1 MILPIGLQWSK
12 MIVFSVFCLRVTH
25 SMNTP
30 LVAKESKDFGK
41 SRRCPYHP
49 STKKIIAQAAVSISF
64 ADVVKPQKGQVFRG
78 NQAFN
83 KPSVSPGDTAQYF
96 KSIREMTKPSP
107 GLSVEH
113 LDDARGS
120 TSPYWSAVHINSLA
134 EDFETMFED
143 LHKLGKAIEKRKT
156 RRGKN
161 RSYSKEDRKYAK
173 GQLTEVAQ
181 DLKAVH
187 LNSLQYIERFLERWA
202 AANDVSKRKIFGD
215 KIFSLTKKKTAG
227 QKNELPLGDPE
238 TIKGIFPKD
247 RLQRASSTLSILS
260 HSSNLDPNQDQHVW
274 ALHRIF
280 IQTVDQA
287 YKFNLLDLEDFKK
300 YVKKTGY
307 ATDAARSMFLHFTRS
322 TTDYKNPMYRNSDI
336 LLELWYSSPFVNMLN
351 VIDAPEKRKFL
362 HEIIK
367 SDALDY
373 IGGRHDGLVEKHLVR
388 TLKQLFENNS
398 LLSALEDG
406 SLGVATER
414 SIQKIINV
422 CLDDLVLKKE
432 WRDSEALRLMAR
444 TLEFIDGTYL
454 QTESSTP
461 TLTRLRGMFKDPL
474 RNRIKLV
481 SARAKATVELEKI
494 SKYLHERF
502 PLRNDV
508 PLQKPIPTLE
518 ELDLIEGHLEHLPAQ
533 QDYESAIKT
542 SDDWHKS
549 WRETENDEKMIALRM
564 AIDKI
569 RPKHVASGSSRSY
582 SDHKMVIH
590 IGYQAIKV
598 IVLVLCLRVTQCMN
612 KPLLTKEGTK
622 DLGKARSFC
631 SNRPYTSLRLKKNKM
646 PQAAAA
652 VSLNDVMRRPR
663 GHVFREDREMKKPSV
678 SQGDHQQ
685 YFKSIREITKPSPGY
700 SVEQL
705 DHIGRSVN
713 PYWPAAHMN
722 SLAADFEMMSE
733 DLQKLAMAIEK
744 RKFRA
749 PGDGSFKLTGHEADK
764 AQLLE
769 IAQDLQAVHDNLQ
782 LYIERL
788 FSLWASQNGVLKRN
802 IFSDKFLSLKK
813 KKSAGQEKDLMISAE
828 NIKGLFPID
837 RLKNAYKNL
846 STRFHYFK
854 PKNDRD
860 FWALHRIYIQT
871 VDQTYK
877 HNLLGFTDFE
887 ELVEKRDYAENAAY
901 YMFLHFTHVTN
912 DYKNPLY
919 RNSDILLELWYSSP
933 FVNMLNVIDP
943 RHKARFLHQ
952 IIKMDALDYTSTPR
966 PGLIEKHLARSLK
979 DLFEH
984 NSLLG
989 SLENGYTLSRTNQ
1002 LSIKTI
1008 VTVFL
1013 DNLLWDKEWGNSE
1026 AMRLAAQTLKFI
1038 DGTYLHIKPL
1048 NPTTSAIDAMFKPI
1062 RNKINLFSARAQA
1075 IVELE
1080 KFSKYLHESFP
1091 LRNDGSLQKPIPIS
1105 EELNLIEGHLEHLP
1119 AQDAYHKV
1127 VKGQDDRHKP
1137 WCEEDIDAKM
1147 IALKEDID
1155 KVRGTSWIY
1164 NIFK

>member
-41 SRRCPYHP
+41 SP
-49 STKKIIAQAAVSISF
+49 VSISF

-422 CLDDLVLKKE
+422 CLDDLVLKK
-432 WRDSEALRLMAR
+432 RM
-444 TLEFIDGTYL
+444 
-454 QTESSTP
+454 
-461 TLTRLRGMFKDPL
+461 
-474 RNRIKLV
+474 
-481 SARAKATVELEKI
+481 
-494 SKYLHERF
+494 ER
-502 PLRNDV
+502 
-508 PLQKPIPTLE
+508 Q
-518 ELDLIEGHLEHLPAQ
+518 
-533 QDYESAIKT
+533 
-542 SDDWHKS
+542 
-549 WRETENDEKMIALRM
+549 
-564 AIDKI
+564 
-569 RPKHVASGSSRSY
+569 
-582 SDHKMVIH
+582 
-590 IGYQAIKV
+590 
-598 IVLVLCLRVTQCMN
+598 
-612 KPLLTKEGTK
+612 
-622 DLGKARSFC
+622 
-631 SNRPYTSLRLKKNKM
+631 
-646 PQAAAA
+646 
-652 VSLNDVMRRPR
+652 
-663 GHVFREDREMKKPSV
+663 
-678 SQGDHQQ
+678 
-685 YFKSIREITKPSPGY
+685 
-700 SVEQL
+700 
-705 DHIGRSVN
+705 
-713 PYWPAAHMN
+713 
-722 SLAADFEMMSE
+722 
-733 DLQKLAMAIEK
+733 
-744 RKFRA
+744 
-749 PGDGSFKLTGHEADK
+749 
-764 AQLLE
+764 
-769 IAQDLQAVHDNLQ
+769 
-782 LYIERL
+782 
-788 FSLWASQNGVLKRN
+788 
-802 IFSDKFLSLKK
+802 
-813 KKSAGQEKDLMISAE
+813 
-828 NIKGLFPID
+828 
-837 RLKNAYKNL
+837 
-846 STRFHYFK
+846 
-854 PKNDRD
+854 
-860 FWALHRIYIQT
+860 
-871 VDQTYK
+871 
-877 HNLLGFTDFE
+877 
-887 ELVEKRDYAENAAY
+887 
-901 YMFLHFTHVTN
+901 
-912 DYKNPLY
+912 
-919 RNSDILLELWYSSP
+919 
-933 FVNMLNVIDP
+933 
-943 RHKARFLHQ
+943 
-952 IIKMDALDYTSTPR
+952 
-966 PGLIEKHLARSLK
+966 
-979 DLFEH
+979 
-984 NSLLG
+984 
-989 SLENGYTLSRTNQ
+989 
-1002 LSIKTI
+1002 
-1008 VTVFL
+1008 
-1013 DNLLWDKEWGNSE
+1013 
-1026 AMRLAAQTLKFI
+1026 
-1038 DGTYLHIKPL
+1038 
-1048 NPTTSAIDAMFKPI
+1048 
-1062 RNKINLFSARAQA
+1062 
-1075 IVELE
+1075 
-1080 KFSKYLHESFP
+1080 
-1091 LRNDGSLQKPIPIS
+1091 
-1105 EELNLIEGHLEHLP
+1105 
-1119 AQDAYHKV
+1119 
-1127 VKGQDDRHKP
+1127 
-1137 WCEEDIDAKM
+1137 
-1147 IALKEDID
+1147 
-1155 KVRGTSWIY
+1155 
-1164 NIFK
+1164 

>member
-41 SRRCPYHP
+41 SP
-49 STKKIIAQAAVSISF
+49 VSISF

-569 RPKHVASGSSRSY
+569 RPKHVASGSSR
-582 SDHKMVIH
+582 
-590 IGYQAIKV
+590 
-598 IVLVLCLRVTQCMN
+598 
-612 KPLLTKEGTK
+612 
-622 DLGKARSFC
+622 
-631 SNRPYTSLRLKKNKM
+631 
-646 PQAAAA
+646 
-652 VSLNDVMRRPR
+652 
-663 GHVFREDREMKKPSV
+663 
-678 SQGDHQQ
+678 
-685 YFKSIREITKPSPGY
+685 
-700 SVEQL
+700 
-705 DHIGRSVN
+705 
-713 PYWPAAHMN
+713 
-722 SLAADFEMMSE
+722 
-733 DLQKLAMAIEK
+733 
-744 RKFRA
+744 
-749 PGDGSFKLTGHEADK
+749 
-764 AQLLE
+764 
-769 IAQDLQAVHDNLQ
+769 
-782 LYIERL
+782 
-788 FSLWASQNGVLKRN
+788 
-802 IFSDKFLSLKK
+802 
-813 KKSAGQEKDLMISAE
+813 
-828 NIKGLFPID
+828 
-837 RLKNAYKNL
+837 
-846 STRFHYFK
+846 
-854 PKNDRD
+854 
-860 FWALHRIYIQT
+860 
-871 VDQTYK
+871 
-877 HNLLGFTDFE
+877 
-887 ELVEKRDYAENAAY
+887 
-901 YMFLHFTHVTN
+901 
-912 DYKNPLY
+912 
-919 RNSDILLELWYSSP
+919 
-933 FVNMLNVIDP
+933 
-943 RHKARFLHQ
+943 
-952 IIKMDALDYTSTPR
+952 
-966 PGLIEKHLARSLK
+966 
-979 DLFEH
+979 
-984 NSLLG
+984 
-989 SLENGYTLSRTNQ
+989 
-1002 LSIKTI
+1002 
-1008 VTVFL
+1008 
-1013 DNLLWDKEWGNSE
+1013 
-1026 AMRLAAQTLKFI
+1026 
-1038 DGTYLHIKPL
+1038 
-1048 NPTTSAIDAMFKPI
+1048 
-1062 RNKINLFSARAQA
+1062 
-1075 IVELE
+1075 
-1080 KFSKYLHESFP
+1080 
-1091 LRNDGSLQKPIPIS
+1091 
-1105 EELNLIEGHLEHLP
+1105 
-1119 AQDAYHKV
+1119 
-1127 VKGQDDRHKP
+1127 
-1137 WCEEDIDAKM
+1137 
-1147 IALKEDID
+1147 
-1155 KVRGTSWIY
+1155 
-1164 NIFK
+1164 